1 MSEAPVRSSQWHR
14 LWWPCWLAILTAG
27 VVVKALQTTTYLFG
41 TRDDDELMVRMAK
54 GFLDGHWSS
63 TWPSTGAATLA
74 KPVGY
79 SLFLAGVHYL
89 PWSPVL
95 SAYLLSLVGAVL
107 IAWSWK
113 RISGSRPQATLVLAM
128 LTFSPTLFASYD
140 QAVYRDAFVD
150 ALATLAIGLA
160 FVIAAELQSRRGRLP
175 AERVGAR
182 VTHRHSSSTPSRLR
196 RCLPYLLAVLIGVA
210 IGLAAITK
218 PTYQWLVIAVAA
230 PLAYPAAQRL
240 GRGRFRVASLLKM
253 LLVALLGVASGFGV
267 VETTKL
273 QNKQTYHVA
282 LVEDFSSGALA
293 RVWKLWAGVE
303 AGAPER
309 YVPITRAM
317 RLAVYRVSPTAAQMR
332 PWLESPNDAWKKLN
346 CESAVHICNE
356 AGDWFQWDLR
366 YTAVSLGGIHSVAGL
381 QTYLNRIAD
390 DIARACADGRLT
402 CSSSPVLATGLPRL
416 DRVPIGPVLSYTTS
430 GLWQMVRDQFSASPL
445 STGRP
450 TRAQYALW
458 TAVVPGMPTFESLS
472 TGHVA
477 AGDSS
482 GLTTLITVYGI
493 ANLLLL
499 AGLCLGLGTWLV
511 DRLFRRA
518 QPNRRPDRQAAFM
531 EQLGNLP
538 ASRKAMPM
546 LKEETRKWMPNM
558 TNPNNAILDDDWWAN
573 EFDTVS
579 RRFKEWSL
587 I

>member
-1 MSEAPVRSSQWHR
+1 MSDAPVGKSRWHR
-14 LWWPCWLAILTAG
+14 LWWPCWLVILTAG
-27 VVVKALQTTTYLFG
+27 VVGKALQTTTYLFG

-63 TWPSTGAATLA
+63 TWASTGPATLA

-79 SLFLAGVHYL
+79 PLFLAGVHYL

-95 SAYLLSLVGAVL
+95 SAYLLYLLGAVL

-128 LTFSPTLFASYD
+128 LTFSPTLFASYN
-140 QAVYRDAFVD
+140 QSVYRDVFVD
-150 ALATLAIGLA
+150 ALATVAIGLA
-160 FVIAAELQSRRGRLP
+160 FVIAAELQSRRGGRR
-175 AERVGAR
+175 AGRVGAR
-182 VTHRHSSSTPSRLR
+182 VAHRHSASAPSRFR

-230 PLAYPAAQRL
+230 PLAYPVAQRL

-253 LLVALLGVASGFGV
+253 LLAALLLVASVLGV

-282 LVEDFSSGALA
+282 LVEDFSAGALA

-303 AGAPER
+303 AGASER

-317 RLAVYRVSPTAAQMR
+317 RLAVYRVSPTAAQLK
-332 PWLESPNDAWKKLN
+332 PWLESPNDSWKKLD

-366 YTAVSLGGIHSVAGL
+366 YTAASLGDIHSVEGL

-390 DIARACADGRLT
+390 DIARACANGRLT

-416 DRVPIGPVLSYTTS
+416 DRVPIGPVVSYTTS
-430 GLWQMVRDQFSASPL
+430 GLWQMVRDQFSAIAL
-445 STGRP
+445 STSRP
-450 TRAQYALW
+450 TPGQYALW
-458 TAVVPGMPTFESLS
+458 NAVVPGMPPPSHS
-472 TGHVA
+472 PP
-477 AGDSS
+477 
-482 GLTTLITVYGI
+482 
-493 ANLLLL
+493 
-499 AGLCLGLGTWLV
+499 GT
-511 DRLFRRA
+511 
-518 QPNRRPDRQAAFM
+518 
-531 EQLGNLP
+531 
-538 ASRKAMPM
+538 
-546 LKEETRKWMPNM
+546 
-558 TNPNNAILDDDWWAN
+558 
-573 EFDTVS
+573 S
-579 RRFKEWSL
+579 RRETVQAWGHSSSCTG
-587 I
+587 